1 MTVGCQK
8 TWLATAAYRC
18 ASSRVAEDTD
28 VGVGTDDEVRLG
40 GAALVVAN
48 CLGDL
53 AANVEGC

>member
-1 MTVGCQK
+1 MTVDCQK
-8 TWLATAAYRC
+8 RGLLIAYRR
-18 ASSRVAEDTD
+18 ASSGIAEETD
-28 VGVGTDDEVRLG
+28 MGVGADDEVRLG